1 MTAMKLI
8 PAMILALLLV
18 FGCGTLTTENPEPT
32 AAEPAESTTPEATEP
47 EMVEATEP
55 PPEATESAGETTEI
69 STGVPELDALREGGF
84 VVFVRHP
91 ETDASPVSADADG
104 HLANLEDCSLQRNL
118 TDAGRDD
125 ARSLGAGVRSLGIP
139 VGGVFA
145 SPYCRTGESAEL
157 AFGEAEEVPELAT
170 PRYLAPGDPEA
181 DERVAYLRTLFSTP
195 PAEGGNAW
203 VFTHEL
209 NLRLASG
216 GESVPEGGAVVFE
229 PRGDGGFEVFAT
241 LPAEWWAAGS

>member
-1 MTAMKLI
+1 ME
-8 PAMILALLLV
+8 
-18 FGCGTLTTENPEPT
+18 TTPP
-32 AAEPAESTTPEATEP
+32 EPAEPEASEATEP
-47 EMVEATEP
+47 SPETTEP
-55 PPEATESAGETTEI
+55 SEETTEI
-69 STGVPELDALREGGF
+69 STGSPELDALREGGF

-125 ARSLGAGVRSLGIP
+125 ARSLGAGIERLGIP
-139 VGGVFA
+139 VGDVLA

-157 AFGEAEEVPELAT
+157 AFGEAETVPALAT

-181 DERVAYLRTLFSTP
+181 DERVAYLREVFSTLP
-195 PAEGGNAW
+195 DEGSNTW

-209 NLRLASG
+209 NLRLASD
-216 GESVPEGGAVVFE
+216 ESVAEGGAVVFE
-229 PRGDGGFEVFAT
+229 PRGEGFEILAT
-241 LPAEWWAAGS
+241 LPAGWWETGS